1 MRNIQIYALQF
12 TILAYATYSQ
22 DVPTAA
28 WGIAMNTILGTFHEL
43 S

>member
-1 MRNIQIYALQF
+1 MRNAIIYSLQYC
-12 TILAYATYSQ
+12 ILVYATFSQ
-22 DVPTAA
+22 DVSLAA

>member
-1 MRNIQIYALQF
+1 MRNIQIYALQYV
-12 TILAYATYSQ
+12 ILTYATFSQ
-22 DVPTAA
+22 DVSTAA